1 MKDFIIAKQGD
12 GVPIISLILVF
23 SLTAVRAFLFDKV
36 KSNDAN
42 WIKMILSFLIPG
54 KAVKFVPVNISKID
68 LIQAGTI

>member
-36 KSNDAN
+36 KSNWCKLNKNDF
-42 WIKMILSFLIPG
+42 KLSYSG
-54 KAVKFVPVNISKID
+54 KR
-68 LIQAGTI
+68 Q

>member
-42 WIKMILSFLIPG
+42 
-54 KAVKFVPVNISKID
+54 
-68 LIQAGTI
+68 